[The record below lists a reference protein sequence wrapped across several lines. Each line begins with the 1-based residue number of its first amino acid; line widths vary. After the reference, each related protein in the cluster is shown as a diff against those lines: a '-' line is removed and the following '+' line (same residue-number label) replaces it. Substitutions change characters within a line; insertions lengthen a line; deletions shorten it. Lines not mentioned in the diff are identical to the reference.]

1 MQENAPEAISKI
13 SSLLDD
19 VMIHHDDDIV
29 EYDKGSDERFKEWS
43 KRKEEKANTKDG
55 LRGIKT
61 PFSVLNNMGVGW
73 LPGELI
79 AFYARPTVGKTWM
92 CVDIAA
98 TAVNEGVKTLLIST
112 EMPVDAISLRLD
124 VVLARKMGYDF
135 SHTNLRTGGDIDE
148 EKYKEFL
155 ETIKGKNLL
164 VCDHIEGESSISLEG
179 IATLIRKY
187 NPELVVLDGIY
198 LVSTRTAN
206 KKQMWEQSHA
216 LFYGIKNLSLSF
228 NIPIVV
234 STHATR

>member
-1 MQENAPEAISKI
+1 MLGI
-13 SSLLDD
+13 L
-19 VMIHHDDDIV
+19 
-29 EYDKGSDERFKEWS
+29 ERPTIEPTSIPKEPAALTTCS
-43 KRKEEKANTKDG
+43 H
-55 LRGIKT
+55 IIF
-61 PFSVLNNMGVGW
+61 PFSVFNSHSPL
-73 LPGELI
+73 
-79 AFYARPTVGKTWM
+79 
-92 CVDIAA
+92 
-98 TAVNEGVKTLLIST
+98 KTLLIST

-228 NIPIVV
+228 GGRTSPE
-234 STHATR
+234 TRLPVFNLNRLI